1 MEAVIANEQKH
12 YEEAL
17 SIIHAILNSLSMVLW
32 EDKGNKI
39 DRRKGKQIIIQTF
52 WEFFKKF

>member
-1 MEAVIANEQKH
+1 MEAVIIANEQKH

-39 DRRKGKQIIIQTF
+39 DRRKGKQIIIY
-52 WEFFKKF
+52 

>member
-39 DRRKGKQIIIQTF
+39 EDRRKGKQIIIY
-52 WEFFKKF
+52 

>member
-17 SIIHAILNSLSMVLW
+17 SIIHAILNSLSMVW

-39 DRRKGKQIIIQTF
+39 DRSKKGKQIIIY
-52 WEFFKKF
+52 